1 MDDKPDMLLVMSDQ
15 HGYMETGF
23 ADGRVDTPNL
33 KRIAQEG
40 LLFER
45 CYCNAPLCVPS
56 RMSFLSGQLPS
67 ELGIFNNDSSLPADM
82 PTIAHELGRL
92 GYETVLI
99 GRMHFK
105 GEDQK
110 HGFDCRLCGDI
121 TSQYWGTGG
130 RERKDFG
137 IYAGTT
143 NRRHCT
149 EIVGGGISPV
159 MVYDGMVQRQ
169 AISFLQNR
177 EGNKPLFLVVGF
189 YSPHFP
195 FVCRKDLYRKYQER
209 YTDQECEQA
218 AALPALPIYEDYIK
232 RCPAGQLRNFRAAYC
247 GLAEE
252 LDTYVG
258 ELYDCF
264 RQSRK
269 GKSHRFFYVS
279 DHGEQLGR
287 RGIFGKQTLYEHA
300 VRVPFVVSG
309 SRIPRGVLKEPV
321 SLLDVSRT
329 LLKEAGQE
337 EGTGDWHR
345 GRAIDLKAPD
355 RWGHPVVMQQMLEKK
370 GRKFMAEGAVLGT
383 YKVVRADGIFYV
395 YDLEADRL
403 ETQNL
408 VEYCPQ
414 KARSLINRAV
424 EQNLFLEEQEIER
437 LILQEE
443 KVCARQK
450 RLKEWGRVKK
460 PEEWGTV
467 KLPPGAIKEPVE

>member
-1 MDDKPDMLLVMSDQ
+1 MMLVMSDQ
-15 HGYMETGF
+15 HGYMDTGL
-23 ADGRVDTPNL
+23 ADSRIHTPNL

-40 LLFER
+40 LVFER

-67 ELGIFNNDSSLPADM
+67 ELGIFNNDSSLPVDM

-105 GEDQK
+105 GEDQT
-110 HGFDCRLCGDI
+110 HGFDRHFCADI

-130 RERKDFG
+130 QERKDFG

-149 EIVGGGISPV
+149 ELAGGGTSPV
-159 MVYDGMVQRQ
+159 MVYDEMVHRE
-169 AISFLQNR
+169 ALCFLRNR
-177 EGNKPLFLVVGF
+177 EWNKPLFLVVGF

-209 YTDQECEQA
+209 YTEQECEQE
-218 AALPALPIYEDYIK
+218 AALPALPMYEDYIQH
-232 RCPAGQLRNFRAAYC
+232 CPSGRLRNCRAAYY
-247 GLAEE
+247 GLAEQ
-252 LDTYVG
+252 LDAYVG

-264 RQSRK
+264 RQIRE

-309 SRIPRGVLKEPV
+309 SHIPKRVVKEPI

-329 LLKEAGQE
+329 LLKEAGE
-337 EGTGDWHR
+337 EERMGDWHR

-355 RWGHPVVMQQMLEKK
+355 LLGHPVMIQQMLEKQ
-370 GRKFMAEGAVLGT
+370 GRKFMAEAVILGT
-383 YKVVRADGIFYV
+383 YKVLRAEGVFYV
-395 YDLEADRL
+395 YDLEADKEER
-403 ETQNL
+403 QNL
-408 VEYCPQ
+408 MEYCPQ
-414 KARSLINRAV
+414 KARSLICQAM
-424 EQNLFLEEQEIER
+424 EQNLFLDEREIER

-467 KLPPGAIKEPVE
+467 KIPPGAIEEPVE